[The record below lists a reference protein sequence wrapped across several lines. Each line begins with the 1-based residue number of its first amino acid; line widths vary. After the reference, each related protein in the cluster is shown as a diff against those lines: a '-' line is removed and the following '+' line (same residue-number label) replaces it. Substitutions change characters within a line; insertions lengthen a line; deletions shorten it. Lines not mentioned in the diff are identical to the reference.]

1 MSIENP
7 TLAHFR
13 HFSHFRHSFNYNI
26 FPDTLNY
33 AKQTQCQ
40 VRQKQLK
47 LIYNNDIQAI
57 GQLVIQKNKAKTN
70 PIQTQYKPNSKPI
83 PPAITPP
90 ATLMIDDGV
99 YDTYNDH
106 GHYRKDL

>member
-1 MSIENP
+1 
-7 TLAHFR
+7 
-13 HFSHFRHSFNYNI
+13 
-26 FPDTLNY
+26 
-33 AKQTQCQ
+33 

-70 PIQTQYKPNSKPI
+70 PIQTQFKPNLSQNKANQTQYKPNSKPI